1 MKEKKIE
8 YSKEVIE
15 LFKNFLCTT
24 QSGELYFQRYKDNIK
39 EFFEKEMNMYINIFF
54 QKINNYTE
62 YFYIIEYYDFIHS
75 SDDIEDV
82 SIYDYNDALNSALY
96 YILTQMFNTNNQQ
109 TNEELQ

>member
-8 YSKEVIE
+8 YTREVTE
-15 LFKNFLCTT
+15 LFKKFLCTT

-39 EFFEKEMNMYINIFF
+39 EFFEKEMNIHINIFF

-62 YFYIIEYYDFIHS
+62 YFYIIEYYDFTHS

-82 SIYDYNDALNSALY
+82 PMYDYNDALDNALY

>member
-8 YSKEVIE
+8 YTKEVIE
-15 LFKNFLCTT
+15 LFEKFLCTT
-24 QSGELYFQRYKDNIK
+24 QSGELYFHMYKDSIK
-39 EFFEKEMNMYINIFF
+39 EFFEKELNMHINIFF
-54 QKINNYTE
+54 QKVTNYIE

-75 SDDIEDV
+75 SDDIEDTP
-82 SIYDYNDALNSALY
+82 IYYYNDALNSALY

>member
-8 YSKEVIE
+8 YTREIIE

-24 QSGELYFQRYKDNIK
+24 QSGELYFQRYEYNIK
-39 EFFEKEMNMYINIFF
+39 YFFEKEMNIHINIFF

-62 YFYIIEYYDFIHS
+62 YFYIIEHYDFIHC

-82 SIYDYNDALNSALY
+82 PIYNYNYALNSALY